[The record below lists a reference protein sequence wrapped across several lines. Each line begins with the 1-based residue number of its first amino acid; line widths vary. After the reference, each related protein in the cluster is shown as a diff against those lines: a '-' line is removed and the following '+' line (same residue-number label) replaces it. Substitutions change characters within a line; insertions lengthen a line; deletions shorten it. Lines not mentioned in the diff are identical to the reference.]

1 MHVFKAEAK
10 DGIGDLVANSNSIAF
25 CAEAIPYTPTEVEVN
40 QAKAIKAIAEVSN
53 APTDLYYVKSI
64 LASVGWNKN
73 DDVFDPVE
81 TWKARTSPV
90 DKQFN
95 YMHDEKD
102 IIGHMVSCYAMDDGG
117 NIMPDF
123 NDMSQV
129 PSAFD
134 IVTGAVLYTSWTDK
148 KLKARMDKIIA
159 DIEEGKK
166 WHVSM
171 ECLFPA
177 FDYAMIDVKGNQ
189 KIVKREESSAF
200 LTKHLRAYGGNGE
213 YDGYKVGR
221 LLRGFSFSGVGLV
234 EKPANPRSVILN
246 YSNKKNINFSE
257 SQAEEIEMNELELL
271 KAELAEA
278 KKAEDEAKKAKD
290 EADAKV
296 KDAEEEKEKM
306 KVKAEEEAKKAKEE
320 AEEAK
325 KAKVKAEEEAK
336 KAKDEA
342 ESAKKAKA
350 DAEDELKKMK
360 KEKMMEKRKASLAEA
375 GLNGDDVQE
384 SLAQF
389 EALADEAFEA
399 VIAAIKK
406 VKTNSLPMQTP
417 DAPKYSP
424 SGDDLY
430 PRSKPDGNYK
440 MKVGKAEEETDAN
453 EADASVLESAEA
465 SPNQIPMVD
474 SAEEESIRSF
484 ASEWFS
490 SQVLKSTANIK

>member
-1 MHVFKAEAK
+1 MHVYRAEIK
-10 DGIGDLVANSNSIAF
+10 DGIGDIVQKSNSIAF
-25 CAEAIPYTPTEVEVN
+25 CSEVTPYSPTEVEIN
-40 QAKAIKAIAEVSN
+40 QIKSIKAVAEITTS
-53 APTDLYYVKSI
+53 PTDLYYVKSI

-73 DDVFDPVE
+73 DDVFDAAE
-81 TWKARTSPV
+81 MWKARSSPV

-102 IIGHMVSCYAMDDGG
+102 IIGHITSCYAMADGG
-117 NIMPDF
+117 NILPDF

-129 PSAFD
+129 PSVFD
-134 IVTGAVLYTSWTDK
+134 IVTGAVLYTSWSDK
-148 KLKARMDKIIA
+148 KLKSRMDKIVA

-177 FDYAMIDVKGNQ
+177 FDYAMIDAKGNQ
-189 KIVKREESSAF
+189 KIVKREETSAF

-221 LLRGFSFSGVGLV
+221 LLRSFNFSGVGLV

-246 YSNKKNINFSE
+246 HSHKTTVNFSE
-257 SQAEEIEMNELELL
+257 SQAEEINMNELELL

-278 KKAEDEAKKAKD
+278 KKAEEDAKKAKD
-290 EADAKV
+290 EAEAKV

-306 KVKAEEEAKKAKEE
+306 KVKADEEAEAAKKAKEE
-320 AEEAK
+320 AEL
-325 KAKVKAEEEAK
+325 
-336 KAKDEA
+336 
-342 ESAKKAKA
+342 AKKAKA
-350 DAEDELKKMK
+350 DSDEELMKMK

-375 GLNGDDVQE
+375 GLTGADVEE
-384 SLAQF
+384 SVAKF
-389 EALADEAFEA
+389 EALADEAFNA
-399 VIAAIKK
+399 VVAAIKK
-406 VKTNSLPMQTP
+406 VKTSSVPVSDP
-417 DAPKYSP
+417 AAPKYSP

-430 PRSKPDGNYK
+430 PRSKPNGDYK
-440 MKVGKAEEETDAN
+440 IGKAEEEVDAN

-474 SAEEESIRSF
+474 SAEEESVRSF

-490 SQVLKSTANIK
+490 SKVLKSTANIK